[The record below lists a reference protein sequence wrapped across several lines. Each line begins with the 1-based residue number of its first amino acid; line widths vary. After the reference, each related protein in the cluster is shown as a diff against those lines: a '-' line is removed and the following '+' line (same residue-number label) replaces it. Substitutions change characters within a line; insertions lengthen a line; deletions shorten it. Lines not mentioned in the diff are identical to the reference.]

1 MAAGRSGKGYHLS
14 AASPDAPH
22 VVAIDYGAKDN
33 IFRNL
38 VKAGRARHRAA
49 CDGQL

>member
-1 MAAGRSGKGYHLS
+1 LGRFGLALGQGYGR
-14 AASPDAPH
+14 PDSDPRPH

-38 VKAGRARHRAA
+38 VPAA
-49 CDGQL
+49 PA